1 MSTITADLA
10 ALMATVLRPGDFFT
24 SGTSE
29 LLPPSLRVDGVGPV
43 ALPLLQMQAE
53 KLIAVAEP
61 APFGRGEQTLVDPTV
76 RRTWQI
82 GPDRVHI
89 QGRHW
94 DRTLAA
100 IVDRVADGLGV
111 GEPIDAEFY
120 KLLIYDEGSFFVGH
134 RDTEKAPGM
143 FATMVIVLPSNSSGG
158 ELLVRHAGRE
168 VHLDMRCEDPSEAA
182 FAAFYADCVHEVLP
196 ITAGCRLT
204 LVYNLLR
211 RGRGRRLEP
220 PSYEGEQVRVA
231 ALLREWGEGKTE
243 PARGL
248 PSDGG
253 TPDKLVYPLEHA
265 YTQAELGFETL
276 KGADAAVAG
285 VLASAAPQADCELH
299 LALVS
304 IEESGSAEYS
314 GDYGRGRGWSGPD
327 EDDFEAGEVDDRA
340 VSLSEWR
347 TRDGSPSALGTLPVM
362 DEELSPADVFDD
374 LEFDEEHFQEAT
386 GNEGATFERTYR
398 RAALILWPRHRTAA
412 VLCQAGLS
420 VTVPYLEDIVQRW
433 AGSGGDRRS
442 ALWQEAHELA
452 GHMIEQWPTQRWY
465 PRQDAT
471 LSDAARM
478 LRMLVQLDDSDRIET
493 FVTQVTAEGTY
504 GEGDNESILAALRRL
519 PAARQ
524 TALLELIVEKA
535 ATTSFGACANLLAH
549 AVGGSADL
557 HRGAARLV
565 GAMPSDPALSP
576 LEPAWQRRPGM
587 EPTAV
592 ADLLTALVAT
602 DLTLAERAARHIL
615 AWPKTYDWDRTV
627 VPAMRTLVQSVSV
640 GAAIEPLRAACLH
653 HLRARIA
660 EPLAP
665 PADWRRASGVPC
677 QCEHCKR
684 LSAYL
689 ADPTQKVWNFR
700 AAEQHRSHVAATIRS
715 SHVDLDTATDRRG
728 RPYGLVCTKNQASYE
743 RRAKQRTQDLADLTR
758 LGG

>member
-1 MSTITADLA
+1 MSMIAADLA
-10 ALMATVLRPGDFFT
+10 SLLATVPRPGDFCT
-24 SGTSE
+24 AGTAE

-43 ALPLLQMQAE
+43 ALPLLQIQTE

-61 APFGRGEQTLVDPTV
+61 APFGRGQQTLVDPAV

-82 GPDRVHI
+82 APDRVHI

-94 DRTLAA
+94 ERTLGG
-100 IVDRVADGLGV
+100 IVARVADGLGV

-134 RDTEKAPGM
+134 RDTEKTPGM
-143 FATMVIVLPSNSSGG
+143 FATMVIVLPSTSSGG

-168 VHLDMRCEDPSEAA
+168 ARLDLRCDDPAEAA

-220 PSYEGEQVRVA
+220 PSHEGEQARVA

-243 PARGL
+243 PAHGL

-253 TPDKLVYPLEHA
+253 TPDKLVYPLGHA

-276 KGADAAVAG
+276 KGADAAAAG
-285 VLASAAPQADCELH
+285 VLLSAAPQADCELH

-314 GDYGRGRGWSGPD
+314 GDFGRGRGWSEPD
-327 EDDFEAGEVDDRA
+327 DDDFEAGEVDDRA
-340 VSLSEWR
+340 ISLSEWR
-347 TRDGSPSALGTLPVM
+347 APDGNPAVLGGLPVM
-362 DEELSPADVFDD
+362 DEELSPPHVFDD

-398 RAALILWPRHRTAA
+398 RAALVLWPRHRTAA

-420 VTVPYLEDIVQRW
+420 VTLPYLDDIVQRW
-433 AGSGGDRRS
+433 AGIGGDRNS
-442 ALWQEAHELA
+442 ALWREAHDLA
-452 GHMIEQWPTQRWY
+452 GHMIEQWPTQHWY

-478 LRMLVQLDDSDRIET
+478 LGMLVRLDDSDRIET
-493 FVTQVTAEGTY
+493 FVAQVTAAGTY
-504 GEGDNESILAALRRL
+504 GEGDNEAILAALGRL

-535 ATTSFGACANLLAH
+535 AATSFGACANLLAR
-549 AVGGSADL
+549 AVGGTADL
-557 HRGAARLV
+557 HRAATRLV
-565 GAMPSDPALSP
+565 GAMPGDPAVSSP
-576 LEPAWQRRPGM
+576 EPAWRRRPDM

-602 DLTLAERAARHIL
+602 DRTLAERAVRHIPT
-615 AWPKTYDWDRTV
+615 WPNTYDPDRTV
-627 VPAMRTLVQSVSV
+627 IPGLRTLVQSVSLGSAV
-640 GAAIEPLRAACLH
+640 EPLRAACLA
-653 HLRARIA
+653 HLRSRIA

-665 PADWRRASGVPC
+665 PTDWRRSSAVSC
-677 QCEHCKR
+677 QCQHCKR

-689 ADPTQKVWNFR
+689 ADPGQKVWDFR

-715 SHVDLDTATDRRG
+715 SRVDLDTATDRRG
-728 RPYGLVCTKNQASYE
+728 RPYGLVSTKNQASYE

>member
-10 ALMATVLRPGDFFT
+10 SLLATVLRPGDFYT
-24 SGTSE
+24 SGTTE

-53 KLIAVAEP
+53 KLIAVAES
-61 APFGRGEQTLVDPTV
+61 APFGRGEQTLVDPAV

-94 DRTLAA
+94 DRPLAA
-100 IVDRVADGLGV
+100 IVARVADGLGV
-111 GEPIDAEFY
+111 SEPIDAEFY

-143 FATMVIVLPSNSSGG
+143 FATMVIVLPSTSSGG

-168 VHLDMRCEDPSEAA
+168 VRLDPRCEDPSEAA

-204 LVYNLLR
+204 LVYNLR
-211 RGRGRRLEP
+211 RHGRGRPPGP
-220 PSYEGEQVRVA
+220 PSYEREQARVG
-231 ALLREWGEGKTE
+231 ALLRQWGESKTA
-243 PARGL
+243 PASGL
-248 PSDGG
+248 PSGGG
-253 TPDKLVYPLEHA
+253 TPEKLVYPLEHA
-265 YTQAELGFETL
+265 YTQAELGFATL

-285 VLASAAPQADCELH
+285 VLASAAPQADCELL
-299 LALVS
+299 LALVTV
-304 IEESGSAEYS
+304 EESGTAEYS

-347 TRDGSPSALGTLPVM
+347 TPDGSPSALGRLPVK
-362 DEELSPADVFDD
+362 DEELSPPAAFDD

-398 RAALILWPRHRTAA
+398 RAALVLWPRDRTAA
-412 VLCQAGLS
+412 VLCQAGLP
-420 VTVPYLEDIVQRW
+420 VTLPYLGDIVQRW
-433 AGSGGDRRS
+433 ADGGGDGRA
-442 ALWQEAHELA
+442 ALWQKAHNLA
-452 GHMIEQWPTQRWY
+452 GHMIEQWPTQHWY

-478 LRMLVQLDDSDRIET
+478 LGMLARLEDADRIEA
-493 FVTQVTAEGTY
+493 FVTQVTAASVY
-504 GEGDNESILAALRRL
+504 GKGDNEAILAGLRRL

-524 TALLELIVEKA
+524 TALLELIVERAA
-535 ATTSFGACANLLAH
+535 ATLFGACANLLTC
-549 AVGGSADL
+549 AVGGSGDL
-557 HRGAARLV
+557 RRAAMRLV
-565 GAMPSDPALSP
+565 EAMPGDPTRSAP
-576 LEPAWQRRPGM
+576 ETPWQRRPGM
-587 EPTAV
+587 EATAV

-615 AWPKTYDWDRTV
+615 AWPTTYDLDRV
-627 VPAMRTLVQSVSV
+627 LVPALRTLVQSVSS
-640 GAAIEPLRAACLH
+640 GPAIEPLRAACLA

-665 PADWRRASGVPC
+665 PADWRRASAVTC
-677 QCEHCKR
+677 QCGHCKQ

-689 ADPTQKVWNFR
+689 ADSTQKVWNFR
-700 AAEQHRSHVAATIRS
+700 AAEQHRSHVAATIRG

-728 RPYGLVCTKNQASYE
+728 RPYSLVCTKNQASYE
-743 RRAKQRTQDLADLTR
+743 RRVKQRTQDLADLNR

>member
-1 MSTITADLA
+1 MSTISADLA
-10 ALMATVLRPGDFFT
+10 SLLATVLRPGDFYT
-24 SGTSE
+24 SGTTE
-29 LLPPSLRVDGVGPV
+29 LLPPSLQVDGVGPV

-53 KLIAVAEP
+53 RLIAVAEA
-61 APFGRGEQTLVDPTV
+61 APFGRGEQTLVDPAV

-100 IVDRVADGLGV
+100 IVAHVADGLGV
-111 GEPIDAEFY
+111 SEPIDAEFY

-143 FATMVIVLPSNSSGG
+143 FATMVIVLPSTSSGG
-158 ELLVRHAGRE
+158 ELVVRHAGRE
-168 VHLDMRCEDPSEAA
+168 VRLDLRCEDPSEAT

-211 RGRGRRLEP
+211 RGGRRRLVP
-220 PSYEGEQVRVA
+220 PSYEGEQALAA
-231 ALLREWGEGKTE
+231 ALLRAWGEGKTA
-243 PARGL
+243 PTGGL

-253 TPDKLVYPLEHA
+253 TPEKLVYPLEHA
-265 YTQAELGFETL
+265 YSLAELGFATL

-299 LALVS
+299 LALVT
-304 IEESGSAEYS
+304 IEESGAADYS
-314 GDYGRGRGWSGPD
+314 GAYGRGRGWSEPD

-347 TRDGSPSALGTLPVM
+347 TPNGSPSALGTLPVM
-362 DEELSPADVFDD
+362 DEELSPPDVFDD

-386 GNEGATFERTYR
+386 GNEGATFERTCR
-398 RAALILWPRHRTAA
+398 RAALVLWPRNRTAA

-420 VTVPYLEDIVQRW
+420 VTLPYLEDIVQRW
-433 AGSGGDRRS
+433 ASSGGDRRA
-442 ALWQEAHELA
+442 ALRREAHDLA
-452 GHMIEQWPTQRWY
+452 GHMIAQWPTQHWY

-478 LRMLVQLDDSDRIET
+478 LGLLARLEDADRIAS
-493 FVTQVTAEGTY
+493 FVTQVTAVGVY
-504 GEGDNESILAALRRL
+504 GKGDNEAILAALGRL
-519 PAARQ
+519 PTAGQ
-524 TALLELIVEKA
+524 TALLELIVAKTA
-535 ATTSFGACANLLAH
+535 ATAFDACANLAAR

-557 HRGAARLV
+557 HGMATRLV
-565 GAMPSDPALSP
+565 DAMPGDPTRSAP
-576 LEPAWQRRPGM
+576 EPPWSRRPDM
-587 EPTAV
+587 ASATV
-592 ADLLTALVAT
+592 ADLLSALVAT
-602 DLTLAERAARHIL
+602 DRTLAGRATHRIL
-615 AWPKTYDWDRTV
+615 AWPKTYDLDRV
-627 VPAMRTLVQSVSV
+627 LVPALRTLVRSAS
-640 GAAIEPLRAACLH
+640 GETAIEPLRAACLA

-665 PADWRRASGVPC
+665 PADWRRASAVSC
-677 QCEHCKR
+677 QCVHCKQ

-689 ADPTQKVWNFR
+689 ADPARKVWDFR

-715 SHVDLDTATDRRG
+715 SHADLDTATDRHG

-743 RRAKQRTQDLADLTR
+743 RRAKQRTQDLADVTR

>member
-10 ALMATVLRPGDFFT
+10 ALLATVLRPGDFYT
-24 SGTSE
+24 SGTTE

-43 ALPLLQMQAE
+43 ALPLLQIQAE
-53 KLIAVAEP
+53 KLIAVAEA
-61 APFGRGEQTLVDPTV
+61 APFGRGQQTLVDPTV

-94 DRTLAA
+94 DRILAA
-100 IVDRVADGLGV
+100 IVARVADGLGV
-111 GEPIDAEFY
+111 SEPIDAEFY

-143 FATMVIVLPSNSSGG
+143 FATMVIVLPSTSSGG
-158 ELLVRHAGRE
+158 ELVVRHSGRE
-168 VHLDMRCEDPSEAA
+168 ARLDLQCEDPSEAA

-211 RGRGRRLEP
+211 RGRGRPPGP
-220 PSYEGEQVRVA
+220 PSYDREQTRVA
-231 ALLREWGEGKTE
+231 TLLREWGEGKTA

-253 TPDKLVYPLEHA
+253 TPEKLVYPLEHA
-265 YTQAELGFETL
+265 YTQAELGFATL

-285 VLASAAPQADCELH
+285 VLASAAPQAGCELH
-299 LALVS
+299 LALVTV
-304 IEESGSAEYS
+304 EESGTAEYS
-314 GDYGRGRGWSGPD
+314 GYYGRGRGSSGPD

-347 TRDGSPSALGTLPVM
+347 TPDASPSALGALPVK
-362 DEELSPADVFDD
+362 DEELSPPGAFDD

-398 RAALILWPRHRTAA
+398 RAALVLWPRNRTAA

-420 VTVPYLEDIVQRW
+420 ITLPYLEDIVERW
-433 AGSGGDRRS
+433 AGGGGDRRS
-442 ALWQEAHELA
+442 ALWQEAHDLA
-452 GHMIEQWPTQRWY
+452 GHMIEQWPIQHWY

-478 LRMLVQLDDSDRIET
+478 LGMLARLEDADRIET
-493 FVTQVTAEGTY
+493 FVTQVTATGVY
-504 GEGDNESILAALRRL
+504 GKGDNEAILAGLRGL

-524 TALLELIVEKA
+524 TALLELIVERA
-535 ATTSFGACANLLAH
+535 AATSFGACANLLAR

-557 HRGAARLV
+557 HRGATRLV
-565 GAMPSDPALSP
+565 GAMPGDPARSP
-576 LEPAWQRRPGM
+576 PEPAWQRRPEM
-587 EPTAV
+587 ESPAV

-602 DLTLAERAARHIL
+602 DRTLAERAARHIL
-615 AWPKTYDWDRTV
+615 MWPKTYDLDRTV
-627 VPAMRTLVQSVSV
+627 VPAMRTLVQSVSR
-640 GAAIEPLRAACLH
+640 GTAIEPLRDACLA

-665 PADWRRASGVPC
+665 PTDWRRASAVSC
-677 QCEHCKR
+677 QCVHCKQ

-689 ADPTQKVWNFR
+689 ADPTQKVWDFR
-700 AAEQHRSHVAATIRS
+700 AAEQHRAHVAATIRG